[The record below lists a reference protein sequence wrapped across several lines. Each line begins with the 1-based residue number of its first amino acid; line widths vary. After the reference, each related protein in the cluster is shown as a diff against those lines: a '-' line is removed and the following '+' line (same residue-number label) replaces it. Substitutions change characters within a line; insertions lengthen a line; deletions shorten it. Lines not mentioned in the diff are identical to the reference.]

1 MSLVR
6 EPRLWTKRY
15 SYSSWRTLPENS
27 FLDEEEALE
36 LFKHEERR
44 WDAYETEMRNQYA
57 VRQTTLVNQIN
68 QLDSYIFDTLTSKNN
83 RTADPFYVIEE
94 GGGYNELRELR
105 DSAVREFITEDGLY
119 LVLEDGNIFGPY
131 LGA

>member
-6 EPRLWTKRY
+6 IPRLWEKRHY
-15 SYSSWRTLPENS
+15 FHEWKVLNENRD
-27 FLDEEEALE
+27 LNDEEALE

-44 WDAYETEMRNQYA
+44 WDLYEDELRNQYA
-57 VRQTTLVNQIN
+57 VRQATLVNQIN
-68 QLDSYIFDTLTSKNN
+68 QLDSYIFNTLTIDAKPLSI
-83 RTADPFYVIEE
+83 VEE
-94 GGGYNELRELR
+94 GGGYNTLRHLR
-105 DSAVREFITEDGLY
+105 DSAIREFTTEDGLY

>member
-6 EPRLWTKRY
+6 IPRLWTKRY
-15 SYSSWRTLPENS
+15 SYPSWRTLPENS
-27 FLDEEEALE
+27 SLDEEEALE

-83 RTADPFYVIEE
+83 KTSDPFYIIEE
-94 GGGYNELRELR
+94 GGGFSKFRELR
-105 DSAVREFITEDGLY
+105 DSAVREFLTEDGLY
-119 LVLEDGNIFGPY
+119 LVLEDGNVLGPY
-131 LGA
+131 LGV

>member
-1 MSLVR
+1 M
-6 EPRLWTKRY
+6 
-15 SYSSWRTLPENS
+15 
-27 FLDEEEALE
+27 
-36 LFKHEERR
+36 
-44 WDAYETEMRNQYA
+44 
-57 VRQTTLVNQIN
+57 VNQIN